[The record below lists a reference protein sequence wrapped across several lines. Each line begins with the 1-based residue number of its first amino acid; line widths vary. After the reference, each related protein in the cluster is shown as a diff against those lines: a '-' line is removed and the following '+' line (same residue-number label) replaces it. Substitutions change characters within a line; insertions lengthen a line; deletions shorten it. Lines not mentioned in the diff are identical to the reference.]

1 MVIDHFGLIFF
12 PSEEIYRII
21 GRVAFILFAFLLAE
35 GTKHTKDFK
44 AYLKR
49 LFIWALIS
57 EIPFDLAM
65 TGKFFDWQNQNV
77 FWTLFLSAFG
87 IYHLKNAQYL
97 WNSQKLAVI
106 IATLFVGD
114 FINCDYGVY
123 GLAVIYAFYLI
134 KKLEKQ
140 VITIQVLSS
149 VATFFINIFQM
160 WSGLAFLPIALYNG
174 KQGIKTGEIFYSF
187 YTVHLLMFSL
197 IKLYL

>member
-12 PSEEIYRII
+12 PSEGIYRII

-35 GTKHTKDFK
+35 GTKHTNDFK

-87 IYHLKNAQYL
+87 IYHLKNAHYL

-134 KKLEKQ
+134 KKIEKQ
-140 VITIQVLSS
+140 VIAIQVLSS
-149 VATFFINIFQM
+149 VATFFINILQM
-160 WSGLAFLPIALYNG
+160 WSGLAFLPIALYKESEVL
-174 KQGIKTGEIFYSF
+174 KQVKFFIRFTQFICLFF
-187 YTVHLLMFSL
+187 ML
-197 IKLYL
+197 